1 MRNLIREWKGLHDL
15 LLRLDPGDMLPRVV
29 RKFGEGEVYAML
41 RAPRETGMMK
51 RTWKGFRKMPVART
65 LRADERLDREEYREG
80 EVRCGRRR
88 LERSR
93 PGRS

>member
-1 MRNLIREWKGLHDL
+1 
-15 LLRLDPGDMLPRVV
+15 MLTGVA

-51 RTWKGFRKMPVART
+51 RTWKGFRKMPVAHT
-65 LRADERLDREEYREG
+65 SRADERLDREEYREG
-80 EVRCGRRR
+80 EIRCGRRR